1 MRRSAF
7 RQSDLTKALKAAKA
21 AGSEVARVEIAP
33 DGRMVVVMTKD
44 VQAHMATGEAEQHR
58 EWQRMSKEPISK

>member
-33 DGRMVVVMTKD
+33 DGKLVMVMTTD
-44 VQAHMATGEAEQHR
+44 APAER
-58 EWQRMSKEPISK
+58 EQDWDELVK

>member
-21 AGSEVARVEIAP
+21 AGSEVARIEIAP
-33 DGRMVVVMTKD
+33 DGKMVVVFTKD
-44 VQAHMATGEAEQHR
+44 GFAQEER
-58 EWQRMSKEPISK
+58 EDQKWDDMVK

>member
-44 VQAHMATGEAEQHR
+44 AQDDETNGLVDALRKGAR
-58 EWQRMSKEPISK
+58 

>member
-21 AGSEVARVEIAP
+21 AGSEVARIEIAP
-33 DGRMVVVMTKD
+33 DGRMVVVLTKD
-44 VQAHMATGEAEQHR
+44 GSAQEKPANPWHEGA
-58 EWQRMSKEPISK
+58 SPK

>member
-44 VQAHMATGEAEQHR
+44 AAQDEKNELLDAARKGAR
-58 EWQRMSKEPISK
+58 